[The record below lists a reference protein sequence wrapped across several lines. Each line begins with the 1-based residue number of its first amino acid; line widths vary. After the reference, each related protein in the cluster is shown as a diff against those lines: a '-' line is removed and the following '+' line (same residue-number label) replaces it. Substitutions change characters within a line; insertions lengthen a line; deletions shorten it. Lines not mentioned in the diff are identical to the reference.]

1 MFTRALDEN
10 PANVQALENIGTLE
24 MQRGNL
30 AGARHALER
39 AVAIDPKSA
48 RAHNG
53 LGVVAMRT
61 NRPED
66 AFAEW
71 KRAVA
76 LAPGDFDALYNLAS
90 ELDAA
95 GRRDEARPFLE
106 RFAREAPAAQYGPDI
121 VKARK
126 LLSRR

>member
-1 MFTRALDEN
+1 
-10 PANVQALENIGTLE
+10 VQALENIGTLE

-30 AGARHALER
+30 AGAQHALER
-39 AVAIDPKSA
+39 AVVIDPKSA

-61 NRPED
+61 NRPDE
-66 AFAEW
+66 AFVQW
-71 KRAVA
+71 KRAVE
-76 LAPGDFDALYNLAS
+76 LAPADFDALYNLGM

-106 RFAREAPAAQYGPDI
+106 RFAREAPPTQYGPDI
-121 VKARK
+121 AKVRK
-126 LLSRR
+126 RLER